1 MGSCQLL
8 RLSDELQVAVV
19 ELLPGNALE
28 AARATCRKLNNIASP
43 YLYPVLYLSCHQLDL
58 DVFRLVASN
67 PILIAGVK
75 ELVIDDTTLSPRLAD
90 WEVYKTLAS
99 YTHMWPQRKKT
110 YDWTRRFQE
119 DDRIWSKEP
128 DKEFHDLFKAVLVGH
143 HENRRSNADVTA
155 LKGALPL
162 FKSLRSL
169 VISNRT
175 ADDDFDTGAQSE
187 ESSSPVVKM
196 WRQLGVSKKE
206 RPPFPPRCDWIAPWH
221 EPGFRTEV
229 MQLDFFNDELEKYI
243 KEYGLPPTA
252 GEQERRDADTQ
263 SDAENVAGNNWF
275 ADGFFCRIIGRE
287 ARAIVIALEV
297 LEHPS
302 IRLSEFRVD
311 ASLEKSMDQGNI
323 ARLLASMPQLEDL
336 LLEPHGMSIFSA
348 IPDDV
353 TFSRLRRAEFS
364 CGAIDPQ
371 KLVSFIERHAPTLK
385 FITVQYCSI
394 DPDIFE
400 DTWEHVMRDIRL
412 MQKANTL
419 EIYDG
424 QVAGVFD
431 GEPCRGCGKN
441 GTIDIES
448 TSWLL
453 RNWEFVFFSFWRQYH
468 EYPWNLHSDGEN
480 GEGDE
485 DDDSGGDGDEN
496 DASGL

>member
-311 ASLEKSMDQGNI
+311 ASLEVGDTSLYQPGLPI
-323 ARLLASMPQLEDL
+323 LLFDSEESPFPPKLI
-336 LLEPHGMSIFSA
+336 SSFS
-348 IPDDV
+348 
-353 TFSRLRRAEFS
+353 SS
-364 CGAIDPQ
+364 CMT
-371 KLVSFIERHAPTLK
+371 KFHLVLSD
-385 FITVQYCSI
+385 YS
-394 DPDIFE
+394 D
-400 DTWEHVMRDIRL
+400 M
-412 MQKANTL
+412 
-419 EIYDG
+419 YDG
-424 QVAGVFD
+424 AFIG
-431 GEPCRGCGKN
+431 
-441 GTIDIES
+441 
-448 TSWLL
+448 
-453 RNWEFVFFSFWRQYH
+453 
-468 EYPWNLHSDGEN
+468 
-480 GEGDE
+480 
-485 DDDSGGDGDEN
+485 
-496 DASGL
+496 